1 MLRLFGKG
9 KPQGPAPTLD
19 GTAEKMDKRV
29 THLESRIK
37 HLDGQLL
44 EIKKQM
50 QNTPKVAQGRLRQ
63 KAKMLLQQRKMLEH
77 QWMQMAGQMGNIE
90 QVRTAQSQVETTT
103 EMVAAMK
110 EGHKQLQ
117 KQMKAV
123 DISKVENMQ
132 DDMQDML
139 ADVQDLQ
146 DIMGRSY
153 DVEGEVDEDELDA
166 EFAALDEESVMSG
179 LGEVETPSYLKEDPS
194 MQALEAEFGA
204 SAPAAAEVGTAQA
217 PTKTAAPAYG

>member
-1 MLRLFGKG
+1 MQRLFGKG
-9 KPQGPAPTLD
+9 KPKGPAPTLD

-29 THLESRIK
+29 THLESRMK
-37 HLDGQLL
+37 HLDAQLL

-50 QNTPKVAQGRLRQ
+50 QTTPKVAQTRLRQ
-63 KAKMLLQQRKMLEH
+63 RAKMLLQQRKMLEQ
-77 QWMQMAGQMGNIE
+77 QWMQLAGQLGNIE
-90 QVRTAQSQVETTT
+90 QIRTAHSQIETTT
-103 EMVAAMK
+103 EMVAVMK
-110 EGHKQLQ
+110 EGQKQLQ

-123 DISKVENMQ
+123 DISKVETMQ

-153 DVEGEVDEDELDA
+153 NLEGEVDEDELDA

-179 LGEVETPSYLKEDPS
+179 LGEVETPSYLQEDPS

-204 SAPAAAEVGTAQA
+204 GAPATAPKDAA
-217 PTKTAAPAYG
+217 PTQHQMPTPAYG